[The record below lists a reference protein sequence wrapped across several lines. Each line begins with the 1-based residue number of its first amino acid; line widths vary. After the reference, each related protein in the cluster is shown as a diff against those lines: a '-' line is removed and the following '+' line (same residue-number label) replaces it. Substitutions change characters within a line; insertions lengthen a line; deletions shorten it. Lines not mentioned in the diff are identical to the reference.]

1 MADIR
6 VIEDKEVWWATTTE
20 YTLEVDGETVIC
32 RVAEN
37 PKGVEF
43 YEFGSSSSWE
53 KADTNSGIMK
63 IIYDAWE
70 SGELS

>member
-6 VIEDKEVWWATTTE
+6 IIEDKEVFWSTTTE
-20 YTLEVDGETVIC
+20 YTLEVDGETVVC

-37 PKGVEF
+37 PNGVEF
-43 YEFGSSSSWE
+43 FEFTSSGSWE
-53 KADTNSGIMK
+53 ESDTNSGIMK

-70 SGELS
+70 LGELS